1 MRNYEIKKTIHGPAV
16 IYQGEI
22 LFLDQTMDFFEL
34 IDDNPEFLFDIT
46 EAVADHLEQ
55 EIDLMLS
62 AIRDRHTANSGAA
75 YTAIAV
81 VSHYWRLV
89 LDEYPIYSQA
99 MLKAQGE
106 DATWDMSNPKKEL
119 IHRFYTKGKL
129 NDN

>member
-55 EIDLMLS
+55 EIDLLLS

-75 YTAIAV
+75 YAAIAV
-81 VSHYWRLV
+81 VSQYWRLV
-89 LDEYPIYSQA
+89 LDEYPTYSQA

-106 DATWDMSNPKKEL
+106 DATWDMANPKKEL